1 MISSVI
7 KKTKNSMKFYD
18 DVFISVCLTIDDL
31 PQENI
36 ASSIKEVTTSLGKNF
51 KFWELIFVHEAN
63 QKLSWKVKNF

>member
-1 MISSVI
+1 
-7 KKTKNSMKFYD
+7 MKFYD

-36 ASSIKEVTTSLGKNF
+36 ASSIKEVTTTLGKNF

-63 QKLSWKVKNF
+63 HKIAMESEKLLKFLPI